1 VASKCDPLF
10 LNPGSG
16 KYNLDSSLELPP
28 LNVPALLRDYHLSP
42 KKGLGQNFLVDSSAL
57 EELVNAAEI
66 SPGVAVLEVGP
77 GVGSLTRCLAQV
89 SRRVVAVELDEG
101 LIPLLHKVLSAWNN
115 IEIIQG
121 DIMDLDPARIVGEEG
136 YFVVANIPY
145 YITSMLIRH
154 LLEARTKPG
163 RLVLTVQREVAERI
177 CAMPGDLSLLALSVQ
192 VYGSAKQVLRIPA
205 GSFYPIPKVDSTAV
219 RVDLFSQPAIPAE
232 RLNLFF
238 RLAKA
243 GFSQKRKTL
252 RNALSAGLHLP
263 AEKIENII
271 AMSGIDPRR
280 RAETLSITE
289 WAELTNSYKS
299 QVISNPV
306 N

>member
-1 VASKCDPLF
+1 M
-10 LNPGSG
+10 
-16 KYNLDSSLELPP
+16 DSSLELTP

-57 EELVNAAEI
+57 KELVKVAEI
-66 SPGVAVLEVGP
+66 PPEAAVLEVGP
-77 GVGSLTRCLAQV
+77 GIGSLTRCLAQV

-101 LIPLLHKVLSAWNN
+101 LIPLLHKILSAWDN

-121 DIMDLDPARIVGEEG
+121 DIMDLDPARIVAEEG

-145 YITSMLIRH
+145 YITSILIRH
-154 LLEARTKPG
+154 LLEARIKPG

-177 CAMPGDLSLLALSVQ
+177 CALPGDLSLLALSVQ
-192 VYGSAKQVLRIPA
+192 VYGSAKQVLTIPA
-205 GSFYPIPKVDSTAV
+205 GSFYPVPKVDSTAV
-219 RVDLFSQPAIPAE
+219 RVDLFSQPAIPAD

-263 AEKIENII
+263 AETTEKII
-271 AMSGIDPRR
+271 AISGIDPRR
-280 RAETLSITE
+280 RAETLNIKE
-289 WAELTNSYKS
+289 WAELTNSYQS
-299 QVISNPV
+299 EVTGHPAD
-306 N
+306 